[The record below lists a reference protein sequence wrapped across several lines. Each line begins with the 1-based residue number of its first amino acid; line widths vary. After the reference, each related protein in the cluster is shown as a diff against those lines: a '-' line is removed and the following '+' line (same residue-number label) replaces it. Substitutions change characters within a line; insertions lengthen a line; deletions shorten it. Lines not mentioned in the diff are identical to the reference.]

1 MRPFHCTPTGVTT
14 AILLAAG
21 LCAPALAQ
29 SNAQGL
35 LDNSFVINASA
46 FVVGTEI
53 KARLNGQS
61 ANNPEINFDD
71 TFGKSNDTTRPRL
84 DMLWRINP
92 RHHLR
97 FLYFDNSNS
106 RTRTL
111 ERDVG
116 WGDYVF
122 RANATATAEID
133 FKVYELAYEYAFVR
147 SPSYELALSLGVHA
161 TDFALRLSG
170 VADLTGP
177 NGGVVSTGVSSQTAD
192 VLAPLPVIGVRGG
205 WVVAPDWFLDGQ
217 AQVFALNSNG
227 YEGNWSDLRLGVTW
241 MFHRNFGIG
250 LSYNRFATDVDI
262 DKTKYRG
269 GLKLSYGGALVSL
282 IGTF

>member
-1 MRPFHCTPTGVTT
+1 MRRLRSPLTRTTT

-21 LCAPALAQ
+21 LTAPALAQ

-35 LDNSFVINASA
+35 MDNSFVINASA

-53 KARLNGQS
+53 RARLNGQS
-61 ANNPEINFDD
+61 TNNPEIDFDD
-71 TFGKSNDTTRPRL
+71 TFGKSSDATRPRL

-92 RHHLR
+92 RHQLR

-122 RANATATAEID
+122 RANATVTAEID

-147 SPSYELALSLGVHA
+147 TPSYELALGLGVHA

-177 NGGVVSTGVSSQTAD
+177 SGGVVSTGVSSQTAD

-205 WVVAPDWFLDGQ
+205 WVVAPNWYLDGQ

-227 YEGNWSDLRLGVTW
+227 IEGNWSDLRLGVTW
-241 MFHRNFGIG
+241 MFHRSFGIG

-262 DKTKYRG
+262 DRTTYRG

-282 IGTF
+282 TGTF

>member
-1 MRPFHCTPTGVTT
+1 MRPLCSPLTRITT
-14 AILLAAG
+14 AILLAVG
-21 LCAPALAQ
+21 LSAPALAQ

-35 LDNSFVINASA
+35 MDNSFVINASA

-53 KARLNGQS
+53 TARLNGQS
-61 ANNPEINFDD
+61 TNNPEIDFDD
-71 TFGKSNDTTRPRL
+71 TFGKSSDATRPRL

-111 ERDVG
+111 DRDVG

-122 RANATATAEID
+122 RANATVTAEID
-133 FKVYELAYEYAFVR
+133 FTVYELASEYAFVR
-147 SPSYELALSLGVHA
+147 TPSYELALSLGVHA
-161 TDFALRLSG
+161 TDLALKLSG
-170 VADLTGP
+170 VADVTGP

-192 VLAPLPVIGVRGG
+192 AVAPLPVIGVRGG
-205 WVVAPDWFLDGQ
+205 WVMAPNWYLDGH
-217 AQVFALNSNG
+217 AQIFALNSNG
-227 YEGNWSDLRLGVTW
+227 FEGNWSDLRLGVTW

-262 DKTKYRG
+262 DKTTYRG

-282 IGTF
+282 TGTF